1 MKSIYPIYP
10 RLEQEVSQFRAWMNL
25 KLTFRFPA
33 LFKIIFDSEA
43 MGVYERLFTTIMKV
57 TEV

>member
-1 MKSIYPIYP
+1 
-10 RLEQEVSQFRAWMNL
+10 MNL

-33 LFKIIFDSEA
+33 LFKIIFDSDA

-57 TEV
+57 NELLNIEYCCLI